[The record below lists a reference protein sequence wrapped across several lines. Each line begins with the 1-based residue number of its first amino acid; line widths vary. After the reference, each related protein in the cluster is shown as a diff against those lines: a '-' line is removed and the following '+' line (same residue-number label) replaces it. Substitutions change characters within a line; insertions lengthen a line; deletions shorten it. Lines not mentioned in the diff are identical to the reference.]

1 MRSRA
6 GRGTQGNRRKA
17 IGAVVIGGVLVA
29 AGLTGVQLASASTT
43 PTAADI
49 VTVDGQQF
57 DVSQCEKLEVNG
69 GEVICDGEQ
78 LAPEQAQNANDAA
91 LASAQALEAAC
102 DTFAA
107 DVVAAEGQNAE
118 DQNAQDQ
125 NAEEQAAADQAAAE
139 ANAAK
144 SKAEIKKSAKKWA
157 KAMDAADEQEA
168 ADGAAAE
175 DENAGAAEDENAGAA
190 EDENAGAADDAAA
203 ADAAEAVTTAQGS
216 LLQACLTLAQIKAV
230 AAGAGAADDQQA
242 GEEQGAADQGN
253 ADEQDAADQGNA
265 HEQPGA
271 VDESAKAKN

>member
-190 EDENAGAADDAAA
+190 DDAAA